1 MLNKPR
7 IAIID
12 ADSFVFAQASLSE
25 KRLAG
30 NTPEEDIW
38 LQVKTEDEA
47 YAALIDSLEAVIAD
61 AGCQDAIICLTHR
74 TPCFR
79 YDVLPTYKGNRKA
92 TRTPILREPLA
103 KRLSEQTTWSVLRV
117 EGLEADD
124 VCGISAG
131 SLQGAGMREPVVI
144 SIDKDLLQIPGWN
157 YNPGVRGKGGR
168 LVEVSGKDGDR
179 YHLYQTLVGDDTD
192 GYVGC
197 PGVGTVK
204 ANKLLDACAHLSPG
218 EQWRWVVEAF
228 RKRGLDEEAA
238 LVQARVARILRVEDW
253 DPIKKEH
260 RLWTPPLLNSDVTNP
275 CEQEKTA

>member
-25 KRLAG
+25 KRCAG
-30 NTPEEDIW
+30 ATPEEDMW
-38 LQVKTEDEA
+38 FQVKTEDEA
-47 YAALIDSLEAVIAD
+47 YAALIDSLQAVIED

-92 TRTPILREPLA
+92 SRTPILREPLTR
-103 KRLSEQTTWSVLRV
+103 RLQEQTTWSVLRV

-124 VCGISAG
+124 VVGVSVG
-131 SLQGAGMREPVVI
+131 SLQGAGMREPVAV

-168 LVEVSGKDGDR
+168 LTEITTKEADR
-179 YHLYQTLVGDDTD
+179 YHLLQTLMGDDTD

-197 PGVGTVK
+197 PGVGIAK
-204 ANKLLDACAHLSPG
+204 ATKLLDACAHLTPG
-218 EQWRWVVEAF
+218 EQWLWVVEAF
-228 RKRGLDEEAA
+228 RKKGLDEEAA

-253 DPIKKEH
+253 DPITKEH
-260 RLWTPPLLNSDVTNP
+260 RLWTPPLLDTKSMRPV
-275 CEQEKTA
+275 EAQA